1 MSSALDRNALYYPYI
16 HVRDVNWLK
25 ATLLCFRQVRR
36 MVPPDFHLNDLPELK
51 PYRALAIEVRGEKM
65 PLLTEER
72 TDTAE
77 VYQAQRRLVE
87 ELKHHEDVLDQRFSK
102 NTTTKQ
108 FGSKY
113 DPFQIHARKMPDLM
127 EYLLNRKVPL
137 AWKARTIRTNE
148 PHKWFAVHP
157 ELGEAIMSVLA
168 IAIAENKSLDIV
180 TSSGTAHHALATLDE
195 EAVINN
201 LLKHGA
207 KSTSKSSTDKN
218 AELVDELAEIV
229 MTTSF
234 NLEKLKP
241 EQILELIKEGKD
253 LREFKK
259 GLIPI
264 VSSIPDIR
272 NPKERKKKLTE
283 AADEVIESWNKYRK
297 GLPYFAAEAL
307 VNAINYKEPAVV
319 TRILA
324 GATSG
329 IMLAGGIGL
338 GIALLTFSGVTIWRG
353 YKEKARSPF
362 RYLSRIQSS
371 GATLSVQAT
380 PGKWRRKAG

>member
-1 MSSALDRNALYYPYI
+1 
-16 HVRDVNWLK
+16 
-25 ATLLCFRQVRR
+25 
-36 MVPPDFHLNDLPELK
+36 MVPPDFYLNDSAELK
-51 PYRALAIEVRGEKM
+51 PYRALAIEVRGEKR

-87 ELKHHEDVLDQRFSK
+87 ALKNHEDILDQRFSNNATK
-102 NTTTKQ
+102 KQ

-113 DPFQIHARKMPDLM
+113 DAFQIHARKMPELIA
-127 EYLLNRKVPL
+127 YLLNRKIPL

-148 PHKWFAVHP
+148 PHKWFAMHP

-168 IAIAENKSLDIV
+168 ITIAENKGLDIV
-180 TSSGTAHHALATLDE
+180 TSSGTVHHALATLDE
-195 EAVINN
+195 EAIINN
-201 LLKHGA
+201 LLKHGVKPA
-207 KSTSKSSTDKN
+207 STSSTEKD

-234 NLEKLKP
+234 NLEGLKP
-241 EQILELIKEGKD
+241 EHILELIKEGKD

-272 NPKERKKKLTE
+272 DPKERKKRLTE

-307 VNAINYKEPAVV
+307 RDAINYKDPGVV
-319 TRILA
+319 TSILA

-329 IMLAGGIGL
+329 VMFASGIGL
-338 GIALLTFSGVTIWRG
+338 GVALLTFSGVTIWRG
-353 YKEKARSPF
+353 YKEKTRSPF
-362 RYLSRIQSS
+362 RYLSRIQSA
-371 GATLSVQAT
+371 GASLSLQGT
-380 PGKWRRKAG
+380 PRRWHRKPA